1 MPSQAQS
8 QGHAGVTWRP
18 TGEWAPQQKGPFHTH
33 RSSKAGLLTL
43 STQPHSRGEW
53 TYTTK
58 GTAPVGGLGSSI
70 LKLLQMFYSNQIM
83 SEISFPEMLL
93 FPIQALE

>member
-1 MPSQAQS
+1 MPSEAQS
-8 QGHAGVTWRP
+8 QGHASVT
-18 TGEWAPQQKGPFHTH
+18 TGERAPQQKGCFHRH